1 MKKNRKQPNN
11 RRKFLKKSVEVMIV
25 TPALATSLS
34 RLEPEVGR
42 TEEAGELLPGDP
54 GSRDTEAYGS
64 VTD

>member
-1 MKKNRKQPNN
+1 MKKNKQPNN
-11 RRKFLKKSVEVMIV
+11 RRQFLKKSVGTMIV

-34 RLEPEVGR
+34 KLEPSAEQAEGVD
-42 TEEAGELLPGDP
+42 ELLPGDP

>member
-1 MKKNRKQPNN
+1 MKKKKQPND
-11 RRKFLKKSVEVMIV
+11 RRNFLKKSVEAMIV

-42 TEEAGELLPGDP
+42 TEEVDELLPGDP

-64 VTD
+64 VSD

>member
-1 MKKNRKQPNN
+1 MKKKKQPNN
-11 RRKFLKKSVEVMIV
+11 RRQFLKKSVEAMVV

-34 RLEPEVGR
+34 GLDPVVER
-42 TEEAGELLPGDP
+42 TEEADELLPGDP

>member
-1 MKKNRKQPNN
+1 MKKNKQPNN
-11 RRKFLKKSVEVMIV
+11 RRQFLKKSVEAMIV

-34 RLEPEVGR
+34 GLDPVVER
-42 TEEAGELLPGDP
+42 TEEADELLPGDP